1 MKLLVTFTILLSS
14 YSTLAATPSGKDY
27 KFTFKSG
34 TQIFEIKQKA
44 ASEEVAFKLAAKE
57 CFKTLTGGNYPGEER
72 GMDIIDICAN
82 PKM

>member
-1 MKLLVTFTILLSS
+1 MKAVLTFTILFSSLSS
-14 YSTLAATPSGKDY
+14 FAAPQPGKDY

-34 TQIFEIKQKA
+34 AQTFAINKKA
-44 ASEEVAFKLAAKE
+44 ASQDVAFKLAAKE

>member
-1 MKLLVTFTILLSS
+1 MNAVLIFTILFSTLSS
-14 YSTLAATPSGKDY
+14 FAATPSGKDY

-34 TQIFEIKQKA
+34 TQTFEIKQKA
-44 ASEEVAFKLAAKE
+44 ASQEVAFKLAAKE

>member
-1 MKLLVTFTILLSS
+1 MKTVLTLTILFSALS
-14 YSTLAATPSGKDY
+14 TFAAPSPAKDY

-34 TQIFEIKQKA
+34 KETFEIKQKA
-44 ASEEVAFKLAAKE
+44 ASQDIAFKLAAKE
-57 CFKTLTGGNYPGEER
+57 CFKTLTGGRYPGEER